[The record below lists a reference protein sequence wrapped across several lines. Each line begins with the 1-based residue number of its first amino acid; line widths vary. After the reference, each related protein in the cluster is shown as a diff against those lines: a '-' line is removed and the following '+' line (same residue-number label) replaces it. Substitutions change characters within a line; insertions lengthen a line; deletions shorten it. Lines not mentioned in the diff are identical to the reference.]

1 MALAGARPLRI
12 VVSNVQDCAVSRC
25 CSPCGN
31 MPPTHSCL
39 QPQINALPTV
49 YELVSGRA
57 QGVAAA
63 EAKAARVVRRCA
75 VLCCVSCQ
83 AAARGPGVC

>member
-1 MALAGARPLRI
+1 MWHLLAPGPCALCFQMCRI
-12 VVSNVQDCAVSRC
+12 VLVSRC

-75 VLCCVSCQ
+75 VLRCAVLC
-83 AAARGPGVC
+83 